1 MSNLRLKPIQII
13 LNTDNHVPN
22 KRISIKK
29 GCIETIPFEAIIN
42 DRGGLLSIPSGT
54 SAKIRMSRPDGVQVL
69 NDCGAIA
76 NNSIPFE
83 FTKVMQDVPGDGQC
97 EIILIQG
104 SRTFTTATFIVKI
117 DGNVHNDDQIEN
129 LPEYNSLLNAL
140 VKIEDVVNQ
149 GIYAKQQGDYANQKG
164 QAAQE
169 IASLLNQKLANG
181 EFVGPKGSKGDK
193 GDAGVQG
200 PAGPKGDTGERG
212 LQGLKGDKGD
222 FGPEGPAGPKGDKGD
237 VGEQGPEGPKGDTGE
252 RGLQGEKG
260 DKGEK
265 GDIGDIGPEGPIG
278 PKGDKGDMGEQGPEG
293 PKGDTGERGL
303 QGEKGEKGDK
313 GDIGP
318 EGPIGPKGADGTGAG
333 DMTKSTYDPQGKEMD
348 IFAYINEKT
357 DDTKD
362 STTSF
367 PEATVE
373 EDIVSGENHATLFGK
388 LQKSIRM
395 FRAAILGKLDIAN
408 IANNDVTNVAGFA
421 WDARRGAA
429 IRSDLD
435 ALNDNLGA
443 LKLLTKS
450 TGVAGTVKLSMPVGG
465 HVMILVRNV
474 NIAADAVGLYVVSQ
488 YASAGIDRFCIRDI
502 LTSSALTVTKTATF
516 DGVNITTSV
525 ANGMHVYVL
534 VLAGSGLSLV

>member
-13 LNTDNHVPN
+13 LSTDNHVPN

-83 FTKVMQDVPGDGQC
+83 FTKAMQDVPGDGQC

-140 VKIEDVVNQ
+140 VKIEDAVNQ
-149 GIYAKQQGDYANQKG
+149 GNYAKQQGDYANQNG

-222 FGPEGPAGPKGDKGD
+222 LGPEGPAGPKGDKGD
-237 VGEQGPEGPKGDTGE
+237 VGEQGPVGPKGDTGE

-303 QGEKGEKGDK
+303 QGEKGDKGEKGDT

-435 ALNDNLGA
+435 ALNDNLIKITILRQGIP
-443 LKLLTKS
+443 LTANTEAS
-450 TGVAGTVKLSMPVGG
+450 PSIDYTS
-465 HVMILVRNV
+465 
-474 NIAADAVGLYVVSQ
+474 VS
-488 YASAGIDRFCIRDI
+488 GEI
-502 LTSSALTVTKTATF
+502 LTSFIIGMQGSASTANISKYMPGSNLSINIVNSVRLLSTVSQT
-516 DGVNITTSV
+516 
-525 ANGMHVYVL
+525 VYVMIG
-534 VLAGSGLSLV
+534 VLHKG

>member
-260 DKGEK
+260 
-265 GDIGDIGPEGPIG
+265 
-278 PKGDKGDMGEQGPEG
+278 
-293 PKGDTGERGL
+293 
-303 QGEKGEKGDK
+303 EKGDK

-435 ALNDNLGA
+435 ALNDNLAQKTNGQFILPGG
-443 LKLLTKS
+443 LKIVWGSISDFASGHVVTLPTTFNSTSTVMTSPMYNTSSTLKHTF
-450 TGVAGTVKLSMPVGG
+450 TGV
-465 HVMILVRNV
+465 
-474 NIAADAVGLYVVSQ
+474 
-488 YASAGIDRFCIRDI
+488 
-502 LTSSALTVTKTATF
+502 LTSSNKMTLYAF
-516 DGVNITTSV
+516 DTQTQAISV
-525 ANGMHVYVL
+525 FSN
-534 VLAGSGLSLV
+534 LAAYYIIIGF